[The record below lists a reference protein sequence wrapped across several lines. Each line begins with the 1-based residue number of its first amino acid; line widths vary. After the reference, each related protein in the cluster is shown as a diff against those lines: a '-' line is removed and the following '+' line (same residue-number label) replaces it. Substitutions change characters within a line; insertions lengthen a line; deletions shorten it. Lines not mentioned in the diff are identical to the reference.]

1 MVKTKGNCAAKK
13 KTAAAGK
20 TTHVTGAAKTPG
32 HKVRRDGELNEL
44 FPRTHPLPSGR
55 LDLYHGTTKDREADF
70 DHFDITKAPKSGDF
84 HFGKEGFYMTEQLD
98 HAVEYACKSWCLLP
112 DEVAVVIKFEWEGS
126 TETHHFNGQTEE
138 WKEYQEWTKK
148 GSEGTHTPHATFDQI
163 HGKDMVSGPMR
174 SKGDID
180 NGISEDFYQY
190 VLTNPDAAHKLKM
203 IGKEEHKCGKHGY
216 TE

>member
-1 MVKTKGNCAAKK
+1 MFTVSKLYCFVVLAGLVASVVEARPLDPIEENGIVLSARMVKAKGNCAAKK

-112 DEVAVVIKFEWEGS
+112 DEVAVVI
-126 TETHHFNGQTEE
+126 
-138 WKEYQEWTKK
+138 
-148 GSEGTHTPHATFDQI
+148 
-163 HGKDMVSGPMR
+163 
-174 SKGDID
+174 
-180 NGISEDFYQY
+180 
-190 VLTNPDAAHKLKM
+190 
-203 IGKEEHKCGKHGY
+203 
-216 TE
+216 